1 MAAYCRVSTDNEEQ
15 LLSYENQVRYYTEYI
30 NNSPLYTMAGI
41 YADEGI
47 SATNTKKRE
56 NFNRMIKDCR
66 EGKIDMIIT
75 KSISRFA
82 RNTLDCLNFVREL
95 KELGVGVIFEKEA
108 INTLDAKGE
117 VLLTILSSLAQ
128 DESRSISENSTWGI
142 RRRFENGQF
151 KMSTKR
157 FLGYDTDENGKLVI
171 NREQAKIVERIYD
184 EYLSGKTVDHIKRI
198 LEKEEVKNWNG
209 TTKWHAKTIQSM
221 LQNEKYK
228 GDAILQKSYTVDFL
242 TKKRAKNEGH
252 IQQYH
257 IEENH
262 EAIIDPLIWE
272 AVQLEYDRRSNYI
285 EEHGTNSYSHNPEK
299 NFFAGK
305 VVCGTC
311 NQAFTRK
318 GWKSKNSYRKVWQ
331 CQERYKVKGVQG
343 CTNRHIDEVIL
354 IDAFILCWNALLD
367 NREELKKK
375 WETTAEFG
383 NPLEQYRA
391 VQFADMTEGAK
402 HIKEI
407 DTDFILRTLDHIKV
421 YETGKIII
429 RFMDG
434 TEMECNGE

>member
-1 MAAYCRVSTDNEEQ
+1 M
-15 LLSYENQVRYYTEYI
+15 
-30 NNSPLYTMAGI
+30 
-41 YADEGI
+41 
-47 SATNTKKRE
+47 
-56 NFNRMIKDCR
+56 
-66 EGKIDMIIT
+66 
-75 KSISRFA
+75 
-82 RNTLDCLNFVREL
+82 
-95 KELGVGVIFEKEA
+95 
-108 INTLDAKGE
+108 
-117 VLLTILSSLAQ
+117 
-128 DESRSISENSTWGI
+128 
-142 RRRFENGQF
+142 
-151 KMSTKR
+151 
-157 FLGYDTDENGKLVI
+157 
-171 NREQAKIVERIYD
+171 ERIYD

-198 LEKEEVKNWNG
+198 LEREEVKNWNG

-242 TKKRAKNEGH
+242 TKKRVKNEGH
-252 IQQYH
+252 IQQYY

-285 EEHGTNSYSHNPEK
+285 EEHGTNSYSHNPER

-318 GWKSKNSYRKVWQ
+318 GWKSKNIYRKVWQ
-331 CQERYKVKGVQG
+331 CQERYKVKGIQG
-343 CTNRHIDEVIL
+343 CTNRHIDEAIL
-354 IDAFILCWNALLD
+354 IDAFILSWNALLD
-367 NREELKKK
+367 NREKLKKK

-391 VQFADMTEGAK
+391 VQFADNTEGAK

-407 DTDFILRTLDHIKV
+407 DTDFILRTLEHIKV

-434 TEMECNGE
+434 TEIECNGE